1 MKDAFGAAYYIK
13 VAILFIAIF
22 ASMLAVALNYAKAFR
37 IKNTIISYIE
47 ANDGLDDSLKQKIDN
62 YVAEM
67 KYYVTNV
74 NPGSETLATYEAG
87 YVFRDGECEERGYC
101 IYHYSTDNSYTNTHE
116 YRGDY
121 YKVVTYI
128 QIQFPFFNVDV
139 KIPVTGETILVTN
152 KYT

>member
-13 VAILFIAIF
+13 VAIFFIAIF

-37 IKNTIISYIE
+37 IKNTIVSYIE
-47 ANDGLDDSLKQKIDN
+47 SNDGLDNSLKEKIDS
-62 YVAEM
+62 YVADM

-74 NPGSETLATYEAG
+74 NPGSQTTATYEAG
-87 YVFRDGECEERGYC
+87 YAFVDGECENRGYC
-101 IYHYSTDNSYTNTHE
+101 IYHYTTDNSYGNTHE

-128 QIQFPFFNVDV
+128 QIQFPFFDLDV
-139 KIPVTGETILVTN
+139 KVPVTGETRLVTN
-152 KYT
+152 NHT